1 MEDIVEVI
9 QKAKKT
15 EKERKSGVRKNT
27 KLTLLGHLEQ
37 IVELSFNSGLK
48 DDFFEKAKPHLNRVK
63 RVLHLNDIQ
72 VVFLSYFIDKSDD
85 SRIHISEIAENI
97 KCRTLKLIQYMDDI
111 DVLEKRRLIRC
122 SRSDNQLSYRV
133 PREVVEALRKNEN
146 YQPIK
151 RTNISIEELFEAL
164 DKLFDEKGDD
174 ELTYSALEDE
184 IDDLLTDNLHLEF
197 SKAIKKYAPADN
209 NKILLLFFCHLFVE
223 NNDDNIRFH
232 DFNSLYESKST
243 FRHIKSSLA
252 EKRNELFGL
261 GLIENNNTDGFEDRE
276 SFKLTD
282 KAKNE
287 LLGELNIVQKQ
298 AKNRKDLI
306 AYTSLAEKKMFYNES
321 EHIQIKQLT
330 SLLKEEHFKSIK
342 NRLTDKGM
350 RTGFACLFHGA
361 PGTGKTETVYQ
372 IARETGRDIMLVDIS
387 QTKSMWFGE
396 SEKKIKDV
404 FDHYKACVKE
414 AKIAPILLFNEADAV
429 INKRQEIGSSSVGKT
444 ENAIQNIILQEME
457 NLDGIMIATT
467 NLTQNLDKAFE
478 RRFLYKIEFK
488 KPSPDAK
495 KSIWQSIIPALSK
508 QEAKE
513 LASRYDFSGGQI
525 ENIARKCT
533 VDSIILG
540 EDPTIETL
548 MFHCQNEM
556 LTKNRQPIGFN
567 R

>member
-15 EKERKSGVRKNT
+15 EKERKAGVKKNT

-37 IVELSFNSGLK
+37 IVELSLNSGLK
-48 DDFFEKAKPHLNRVK
+48 DDFFEKAKPHLNHVK

-72 VVFLSYFIDKSDD
+72 AVFLSHFMDKSD
-85 SRIHISEIAENI
+85 SSSIYISEISNSV
-97 KCRTLKLIQYMDDI
+97 KCRTLKLIQHMDDI

-122 SRSDNQLSYRV
+122 SRGSNQLSYRV

-146 YQPIK
+146 YQPVK
-151 RTNISIEELFEAL
+151 RTNIPIEELFEELA
-164 DKLFDEKGDD
+164 KLFSEKEDN

-184 IDDLLTDNLHLEF
+184 IEDLLTDNPHLEF
-197 SKAIKKYAPADN
+197 SKGIKKYAPVDN

-232 DFNSLYESKST
+232 DFDNLYESKST
-243 FRHIKSSLA
+243 FRYIKGSLSD
-252 EKRNELFGL
+252 KSNELFEL
-261 GLIENNNTDGFEDRE
+261 GLIENPNTDGFEDRE

-287 LLGELNIVQKQ
+287 LLGELNIVQKRT
-298 AKNRKDLI
+298 KNKKDLI
-306 AYTSLAEKKMFYNES
+306 LCTSLTGKKMFYNEN
-321 EHIQIKQLT
+321 EHIQTGQLT

-396 SEKKIKDV
+396 SEKKIKEV
-404 FDHYKACVKE
+404 FDSYKACVKE

-429 INKRQEIGSSSVGKT
+429 INKRQEIGGSSIDKT

-488 KPSPDAK
+488 KPGPDAK
-495 KSIWQSIIPALSK
+495 KSIWQSIIPTLSER
-508 QEAKE
+508 EAKE
-513 LASRYDFSGGQI
+513 LANRYDFSGGQI
-525 ENIARKCT
+525 ENISRKCT
-533 VDSIILG
+533 VDSIISG
-540 EDPTIETL
+540 KEPTIEAL
-548 MFHCQNEM
+548 IFHCQNEM
-556 LTKNRQPIGFN
+556 LTQNRQPIGFN

>member
-1 MEDIVEVI
+1 M
-9 QKAKKT
+9 KK
-15 EKERKSGVRKNT
+15 NA
-27 KLTLLGHLEQ
+27 KLTLLGHIEQ
-37 IVELSFNSGLK
+37 IVELSLNSGLK
-48 DDFFEKAKPHLNRVK
+48 DDFFEKAKPHLNHVK

-72 VVFLSYFIDKSDD
+72 VVFLSHFMDKSDN
-85 SRIHISEIAENI
+85 SSILISAIAECI

-122 SRSDNQLSYRV
+122 SRSDNQHSYRV

-146 YQPIK
+146 YQPVK
-151 RTNISIEELFEAL
+151 RTTISIEELFDEL
-164 DKLFDEKGDD
+164 EKLFNENEEN
-174 ELTYSALEDE
+174 ELTYSALKDE
-184 IDDLLTDNLHLEF
+184 IEGLLTDNPHLEF
-197 SKAIKKYAPADN
+197 SKAIEKYAPHNDN
-209 NKILLLFFCHLFVE
+209 KMLLLFFCHLFVE
-223 NNDDNIRFH
+223 NKDDNIVFR
-232 DFNSLYESKST
+232 DFNELFGSKST
-243 FRHIKSSLA
+243 FRWIKSSLSD
-252 EKRNELFGL
+252 KSNELFRL
-261 GLIENNNTDGFEDRE
+261 GLIENNITDGFEDRE

-287 LLGELNIVQKQ
+287 LLGELNMIEKR
-298 AKNRKDLI
+298 AKSKKDLI
-306 AYTSLAEKKMFYNES
+306 LCTSLTDKKMFYNES
-321 EHIQIKQLT
+321 EHIQIEQLT

-396 SEKKIKDV
+396 SEKKIKEI
-404 FDHYKACVKE
+404 FDSYKSCVKE

-429 INKRQEIGSSSVGKT
+429 INKRQEIGHSSIDKT

-457 NLDGIMIATT
+457 NLDGIMVATT

-488 KPSPDAK
+488 KPGPDAK
-495 KSIWQSIIPALSK
+495 KSIWQSIIPALSE

-533 VDSIILG
+533 VDSIISG
-540 EDPTIETL
+540 QEPTLETL
-548 MFHCQNEM
+548 IFHCQNEM
-556 LTKNRQPIGFN
+556 LTKNSRPIGFN